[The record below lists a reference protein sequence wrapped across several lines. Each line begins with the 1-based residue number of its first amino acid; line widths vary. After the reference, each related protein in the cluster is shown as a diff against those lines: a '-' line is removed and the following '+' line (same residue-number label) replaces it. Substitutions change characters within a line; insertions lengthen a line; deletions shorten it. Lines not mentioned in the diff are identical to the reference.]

1 MRTPTWRVAALL
13 FASGCCALIY
23 QIGWLREF
31 RLIFGA
37 STAAS
42 AAVLAVFIGGLGA
55 GGLLLGHR
63 ADRHPRP
70 LLFYAQLESLVALSA
85 AASPFLLAL
94 VRQLY
99 LAGGGTVALGLTL
112 GTVVRLGLTA
122 LVLAVPT
129 ILMGGTLPAAA
140 RAVTRRA
147 DVRRQDVAALYG
159 LNTLGA
165 VVGCLMS
172 TFFMLEVFGTRNT
185 LWLAAAVNLLVAMIA
200 RQLDRSTTRADDAPA
215 AEVTVRLKPDT
226 TEGVVDSPLEAPVAF
241 VLIASAV
248 VGFAFFL
255 MELVWYRMLGPLLGG
270 SVFTFGLILAL
281 ALLGIGIGGLL
292 YALVGAARRPTLAGF
307 AMTCV
312 IEGVAVAVP
321 YALGDRLAIFAI
333 VLLPLGHLT
342 FSAHMAAWT
351 VVAAAVVLIP
361 AMVAGYQFPMLIAL
375 FGRGRERVGRQVGL
389 VYAANTVGAIVGSL
403 AGGFGLLPWLT
414 APGAWRF
421 VVVSLAALGASAAAM
436 SAARGSRRQ
445 VLAPA
450 FMTVAAIA
458 LALAP
463 GPTAVWRHSGIGAG
477 RAAVAIESANQL
489 RDWSHTRQRSI
500 LREGDGVES
509 AVALGVEPA
518 GYSFLVNGKSDGGAR
533 SDASTQVM
541 LGLTGALLHP
551 QARRSLVIG
560 LGTGSTAGWL
570 GAIPSMERV
579 EVVELE
585 PLVLEVARACTD
597 VNLNVLENPK
607 VRVTIGDAREALLT
621 TRDRFDLIASE
632 PSNPFRAGVASLFT
646 QEYYQAANNRLTDD
660 GLFIQWVQAY
670 EIDARTFRTVYA
682 TMASVFP
689 HLEAWQGAPNDVFLV
704 GTKRP
709 LVYSAATLSAR
720 IQEEPF
726 KTALRNTWRATDVHG
741 VLAHFV
747 AGDEIARTIAQESIE
762 LNTDDRN
769 LVEFG
774 YGRAVGATHRAV
786 VSDLRD
792 LAKAYGVDRP
802 AMADTDGVNWSAV
815 DTAWVSFLGSELSFP
830 EIHVEESPIERARR
844 VAIVQFYRNR
854 NLPAAREAW
863 AEAGEAPRDRNEL
876 AMAAALDADAGLDSA
891 LSHIDAIRVYDAGEA
906 EALLAT
912 LRFRQGRDEEAAAA
926 LEAAFHSFRTD
937 PWTLL
942 RFKEQ
947 AVGLTRPLADRTPAL
962 ARRLFDALQP
972 AFSLQSLE
980 SDRLV
985 TAAFLS
991 RRADFR
997 GLCRDAI
1004 GRLEPKVPWTVDFLA
1019 MRRSCYEMVGDPRLA
1034 VATRELTEYLA
1045 REPLPL
1051 AAGLPAP

>member
-1 MRTPTWRVAALL
+1 MRTPTWHVAALL

-55 GGLLLGHR
+55 GGLLLGNR
-63 ADRHPRP
+63 ADRHSRP
-70 LLFYAQLESLVALSA
+70 LLFYAQLELLVAISA

-94 VRQLY
+94 VRQLH
-99 LAGGGTVALGLTL
+99 LAGSGTAALGLTL
-112 GTVVRLGLTA
+112 GTMARLALTA
-122 LVLAVPT
+122 LVLAVPP

-165 VVGCLMS
+165 VVGCLTA

-200 RQLDRSTTRADDAPA
+200 RQLDRSMTRADDAPL
-215 AEVTVRLKPDT
+215 AEVTVA
-226 TEGVVDSPLEAPVAF
+226 DSPIEAPAAF

-307 AMTCV
+307 AMTCL
-312 IEGVAVAVP
+312 IEGVAVAIP
-321 YALGDRLAIFAI
+321 YAMGDRLAILAM
-333 VLLPLGHLT
+333 VLLPLGHLA
-342 FSAHMAAWT
+342 FSAHMTAWT
-351 VVAAAVVLIP
+351 FVAAAVVLIP
-361 AMVAGYQFPMLIAL
+361 AMAAGYQFPMLIAL

-421 VVVSLAALGASAAAM
+421 VAVALATLGATAAAM
-436 SAARGSRRQ
+436 SAARGSRRAI
-445 VLAPA
+445 LAPA
-450 FMTVAAIA
+450 IMTVAAIA

-477 RAAVAIESANQL
+477 RAAIAIESANQL

-509 AVALGVEPA
+509 TVALGVEPA
-518 GYSFLVNGKSDGGAR
+518 GYAFLVNGKSDGGAR

-579 EVVELE
+579 DVVELE
-585 PLVLEVARACTD
+585 PLILEVARACTD
-597 VNLNVLENPK
+597 VNMNVLENPR
-607 VRVTIGDAREALLT
+607 VHVTIGDPREALLT

-646 QEYYQAANNRLTDD
+646 QEYYQAANDRLTDD

-670 EIDARTFRTVYA
+670 EIDAQTFRIVYA

-689 HLEAWQGAPNDVFLV
+689 HVEAWQGAPNDVFLV

-726 KTALRNTWRATDVHG
+726 KTALRNTWRATDIHG

-747 AGDEIARTIAQESIE
+747 AGDEIARTMAQGSIDV
-762 LNTDDRN
+762 NTDDRN

-774 YGRAVGATHRAV
+774 YGRAVGTTHRAV
-786 VSDLRD
+786 VPDLRD

-815 DTAWVSFLGSELSFP
+815 DTAWVSFLGSEPSFP
-830 EIHVEESPIERARR
+830 EIHVE
-844 VAIVQFYRNR
+844 
-854 NLPAAREAW
+854 
-863 AEAGEAPRDRNEL
+863 
-876 AMAAALDADAGLDSA
+876 
-891 LSHIDAIRVYDAGEA
+891 
-906 EALLAT
+906 
-912 LRFRQGRDEEAAAA
+912 
-926 LEAAFHSFRTD
+926 
-937 PWTLL
+937 
-942 RFKEQ
+942 
-947 AVGLTRPLADRTPAL
+947 
-962 ARRLFDALQP
+962 
-972 AFSLQSLE
+972 
-980 SDRLV
+980 
-985 TAAFLS
+985 
-991 RRADFR
+991 
-997 GLCRDAI
+997 
-1004 GRLEPKVPWTVDFLA
+1004 
-1019 MRRSCYEMVGDPRLA
+1019 
-1034 VATRELTEYLA
+1034 
-1045 REPLPL
+1045 
-1051 AAGLPAP
+1051 